1 MNSRRAFPAR
11 GKLGFELFSCGA
23 ELPVLAEGRMVELV
37 EANCASLSEAGHT
50 PCLPVSLDPLLHAA
64 CLLRT
69 VRPAGPPGLRRL
81 EAHFA

>member
-1 MNSRRAFPAR
+1 MNSRRAFPAAR

-37 EANCASLSEAGHT
+37 EVNCASPSEAGHT
-50 PCLPVSLDPLLHAA
+50 PCLPVSLDPLLHTA

-69 VRPAGPPGLRRL
+69 VPAGPPGLRRL